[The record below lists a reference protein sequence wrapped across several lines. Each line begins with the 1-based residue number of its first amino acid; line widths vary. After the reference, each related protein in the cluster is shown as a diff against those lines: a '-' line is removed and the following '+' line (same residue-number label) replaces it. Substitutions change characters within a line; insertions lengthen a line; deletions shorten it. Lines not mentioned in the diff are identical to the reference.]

1 MRREFFINI
10 VILLGANLLVKP
22 FYIFGIDRTVQNSV
36 GPETYGI
43 YFALFNFTFLF
54 QIVNDFGIQQF
65 NNRTIA
71 QHPQLLARHFPGIL
85 LLKLVLALL
94 YLGVVFLGGYLT
106 GYVPQWSQLLFF
118 IALNHVL
125 ISFTAFLRSN
135 LSGLGKYRQDSLLSF
150 LDKLLL
156 IFICGF
162 LLWSPLV
169 ERPFRIEWFVWAQ
182 NASWVLVGGVGLLL
196 LRGHLPKFR
205 FRWHLPTAL
214 VFLRH
219 SYPFALVVLLMTL
232 YTRVDGVMV
241 ERLLPDGEEQ
251 AGIYAAAYRLLDA
264 ANMIGFLFAGLLLPM
279 FSNLLGKKEPVEPL
293 IRFSFH
299 LLWTAAAGLAA
310 ACWLFREEIM
320 YLLYD
325 EATPFYGEVLGIL
338 MLSFLAVSGIYIFS
352 TLLTAHGS
360 LRKMNQLFLISIAL
374 NVLLNYFFILEW
386 KAAGAALATLI
397 TQSFVFLGKLY
408 LSRTEVGLK
417 FRLLESLR
425 VIGFA
430 LSVFAA
436 GYTVE
441 KVLTLPWF
449 WGFAAVLG
457 LSGFLGIAF
466 GLVRPKRQYFRTL
479 FPPQP

>member
-10 VILLGANLLVKP
+10 AILLGANLLVKP

-65 NNRTIA
+65 NNRAIA
-71 QHPQLLARHFPGIL
+71 RHPQLLARHFPGIL

-94 YLGVVFLGGYLT
+94 YLGVVFLGGVLT
-106 GYVPQWSQLLFF
+106 GYVPRWSHLLFF

-135 LSGLGKYRQDSLLSF
+135 LSGLGRYRQDSLLSF

-169 ERPFRIEWFVWAQ
+169 EGPFRIEWFVWAQ
-182 NASWVLVGGVGLLL
+182 NASWVLVGGVGLFL
-196 LRGHLPKFR
+196 LRRHLPKLR

-241 ERLLPDGEEQ
+241 ERLLPDGKEQ

-264 ANMIGFLFAGLLLPM
+264 ANMVGFLFAGLLLPM
-279 FSNLLGKKEPVEPL
+279 FSNLLGKREPVEPL
-293 IRFSFH
+293 VRFSFQ
-299 LLWTAAAGLAA
+299 LLWTAAASLAA
-310 ACWLFREEIM
+310 ACWFFREEIM

-325 EATPFYGEVLGIL
+325 DATPYYGEVLGIL

-408 LSRTEVGLK
+408 LSKTEVGLV
-417 FRLLESLR
+417 FHPSGMLR
-425 VIGFA
+425 VVGFT
-430 LSVFAA
+430 LSVFASA
-436 GYTVE
+436 YLLGET
-441 KVLTLPWF
+441 LRLPWF
-449 WGFAAVLG
+449 WEFAAILG
-457 LSGFLGIAF
+457 LGVLLGIAF
-466 GLVRPKRQYFRTL
+466 GLIQPKLRYFRTL
-479 FPPQP
+479 FSPQP